1 MTNTYKRAIMME
13 TKNLSVTLNSKIDAL
28 LARFEI
34 LKSENE
40 MLRDELSRTKELL
53 TQQEVSLST
62 YKNNQ
67 GLQESEAQLLIDKLE
82 EALAS

>member
-1 MTNTYKRAIMME
+1 MIE

-40 MLRDELSRTKELL
+40 MLRDELSRTKESLTHKAEQLL
-53 TQQEVSLST
+53 AFE
-62 YKNNQ
+62 NNK
-67 GLQESEAQLLIDKLE
+67 GLQESEAQSLIEKIE
-82 EALAS
+82 KALR

>member
-1 MTNTYKRAIMME
+1 MNE

-40 MLRDELSRTKELL
+40 MLRDELTRTKEVLVQKESLL
-53 TQQEVSLST
+53 DECA
-62 YKNNQ
+62 NNQ
-67 GLQESEAQLLIDKLE
+67 GLQENEAQLLIEKLE
-82 EALAS
+82 EALR